1 MHPILIQI
9 GPITIP
15 TYGFLFAVG
24 VLLGILVNFRL
35 ARREGIDLKIYGD
48 LIFYALLLSLLGA
61 KIFLFL
67 TNAGYYLR
75 FPSEL
80 KYLLTS
86 GGTFYG
92 GLIAGGLFAVWFIRR
107 HKLNFRR
114 LGDVSVPGLALGH
127 FFGRLGCFGAG
138 CCWGR
143 EAIRFPLAVIFSS
156 DKAHSLTGVP
166 LHIPLFPTQAMEALL
181 NLFNFLVLLL
191 VFRKRRYI
199 GQVFALYILNYSLIR
214 FFIEY
219 FRGDEDRGFLWN
231 TPGSVWLSLSIPQL
245 FSIGGIVL
253 ALVLF
258 HMYKKKG
265 AKENLS

>member
-9 GPITIP
+9 GPVTIP
-15 TYGFLFAVG
+15 TYGFLFAIGAV
-24 VLLGILVNFRL
+24 LGILVDLRL
-35 ARREGIDLKIYGD
+35 ARREGIDMKVYGD
-48 LIFYALLLSLLGA
+48 FIFYILLLSLLGA

-92 GLIAGGLFAVWFIRR
+92 GLIAGVLFAVWFIRR

-138 CCWGR
+138 CCYGR
-143 EAIRFPLAVIFSS
+143 EADRFPLSVIFSS
-156 DKAHSLTGVP
+156 EKAHSLTGVP
-166 LHIPLFPTQAMEALL
+166 LGVPLFPTQAMEALL
-181 NLFNFLVLLL
+181 NLF
-191 VFRKRRYI
+191 RKRRYA

-219 FRGDEDRGFLWN
+219 FRGDEDRGFVWN

-245 FSIGGIVL
+245 ISICGIVL

-258 HMYKKKG
+258 RVYKSKG
-265 AKENLS
+265 EKENLS